1 MRVCNS
7 ADRWERLVQ
16 SGMRRK
22 IRGWAKTS
30 FDHLAL
36 HVRYNQI
43 RQFHLVIR
51 DTARLDDDQTFL
63 SRNSAGITEGRTEIQ
78 CFPFFDE
85 GAARDASVVGADAA
99 SVRKESA
106 GTTRTNPI
114 IPASSCSNR

>member
-1 MRVCNS
+1 MPPHQTLACNWNKTTFS
-7 ADRWERLVQ
+7 IGGRNNSYTPAP
-16 SGMRRK
+16 K
-22 IRGWAKTS
+22 INTPLTS
-30 FDHLAL
+30 RENPMNSQMESDPP
-36 HVRYNQI
+36 
-43 RQFHLVIR
+43 
-51 DTARLDDDQTFL
+51 ARLDDDQTFL